1 MSEEKTE
8 EKKPGLYLVQFTKV
22 TSQLGE
28 QVTITKN
35 LPAESTEEE
44 IGGEIAKMGN
54 ALWKRMLLHNEQVK
68 ARAGKSLE
76 ELGIDTG
83 SVFQPTEE

>member
-1 MSEEKTE
+1 
-8 EKKPGLYLVQFTKV
+8 
-22 TSQLGE
+22 
-28 QVTITKN
+28 
-35 LPAESTEEE
+35 
-44 IGGEIAKMGN
+44 MGN